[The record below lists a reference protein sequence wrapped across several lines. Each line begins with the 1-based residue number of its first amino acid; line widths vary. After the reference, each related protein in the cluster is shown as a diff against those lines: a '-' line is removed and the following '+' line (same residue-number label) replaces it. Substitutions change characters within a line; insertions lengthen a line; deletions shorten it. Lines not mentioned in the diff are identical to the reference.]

1 MRMHSVDIGNGRI
14 AIIEMGRDLLGGL
27 ESREVRS
34 ALEDLSSK
42 RNRKL
47 ILDFIGAVHIKSMGL
62 GVLSSAY
69 ITYTKLGGKIALCN
83 CGPHIR
89 VLLGLT
95 KMGFLFEVCGSRE
108 DAIQFLSKAT
118 C

>member
-1 MRMHSVDIGNGRI
+1 MRIHSVDIGDSRI

-34 ALEDLSSK
+34 AVEELSSK
-42 RNRKL
+42 GNHNL
-47 ILDFIGAVHIKSMGL
+47 ILDFTGSVHINSMGL

-89 VLLGLT
+89 ALLGLT
-95 KMGFLFEVCGSRE
+95 KMGSLFELCGSRG

-118 C
+118 R